1 MSLKIDKERSN
12 IDNIQIGFDFETM
25 GASEA
30 ITEYFK
36 NQIAGAIDKHIIK
49 QLTDMSVQIDHR
61 PKNLSLTDTIDFDR
75 YAFPSYV
82 SIDYTDNKT
91 PLIPIVL

>member
-1 MSLKIDKERSN
+1 MSLKINKDRSN
-12 IDNIQIGFDFETM
+12 IDDIKIGFDFETM
-25 GASEA
+25 GASEE

-36 NQIAGAIDKHIIK
+36 NQISGAIDKHIIK
-49 QLTDMSVQIDHR
+49 QLNDMCVQIDHR
-61 PKNLSLTDTIDFDR
+61 PKNLSLNDTIEFDR

-82 SIDYTDNKT
+82 SIDYKDNKT